1 MPLGQFQV
9 SHWPNIEEKSIHLV
23 TLQYLE
29 LGSKSERYFDEMST
43 VNENSSSYCIV
54 GIIFFKL
61 NNFLCV
67 QWKFLKAVFLQRF
80 VIEFELA
87 PGRLILHKHFFRSL
101 QTIFLFVE
109 DRIVA
114 LWTLLVFLNDHL

>member
-1 MPLGQFQV
+1 
-9 SHWPNIEEKSIHLV
+9 
-23 TLQYLE
+23 
-29 LGSKSERYFDEMST
+29 MST
-43 VNENSSSYCIV
+43 GNENSSSYCIV

-87 PGRLILHKHFFRSL
+87 PGRLILHKHFLGPCKQFFYLSKYER
-101 QTIFLFVE
+101 E
-109 DRIVA
+109 YRIVA